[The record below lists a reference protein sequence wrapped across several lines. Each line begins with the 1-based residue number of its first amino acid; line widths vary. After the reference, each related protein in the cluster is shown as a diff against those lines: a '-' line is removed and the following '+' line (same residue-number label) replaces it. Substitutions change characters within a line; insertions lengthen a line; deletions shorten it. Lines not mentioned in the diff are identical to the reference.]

1 MKRKIFVFFVA
12 VIALVLLGGCATAR
26 SAKDLEIQ
34 GLKNQV
40 SVLEAQIQD
49 KDQLIEDL
57 QTSLVK
63 QQKTSTTMVGEVKSR
78 PSVKQIQTA
87 LSNAGYNPGP
97 IDGKIGKRTRQA
109 IRDFQKDKGLM
120 VDGRVGKQTWSALRS
135 YLNK

>member
-1 MKRKIFVFFVA
+1 MGGKIFVFFVA
-12 VIALVLLGGCATAR
+12 VIALVLLGGCATGR

-34 GLKNQV
+34 GLKSQV
-40 SVLEAQIQD
+40 QELEAQAQE
-49 KDQLIEDL
+49 KDQLIADL

-63 QQKTSTTMVGEVKSR
+63 QKSSTVGEVKSR

-87 LSNAGYNPGP
+87 LTNAGYNPGT

-120 VDGRVGKQTWSALRS
+120 VDGRVGKQTWSALKS